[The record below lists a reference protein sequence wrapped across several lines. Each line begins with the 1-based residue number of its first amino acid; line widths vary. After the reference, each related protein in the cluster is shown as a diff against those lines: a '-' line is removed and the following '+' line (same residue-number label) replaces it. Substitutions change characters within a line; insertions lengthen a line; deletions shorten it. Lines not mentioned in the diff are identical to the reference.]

1 VRGFSRWHEKKFSR
15 ARAIVI
21 EKISST
27 LLDANSVC

>member
-1 VRGFSRWHEKKFSR
+1 MKKNFR
-15 ARAIVI
+15 ASAIVI

>member
-1 VRGFSRWHEKKFSR
+1 MKKNFR